1 MACPARI
8 PAHVYE
14 EQSRTLSCAAS
25 TNFSRVDSGG
35 SCVCALTA
43 AKLGTSQNIRL
54 VCWPW
59 ESSFLFWGAGAW
71 SGNETVPLSVGG
83 AGDGLLCDVG
93 LCWAYSRG
101 LDWSVTC
108 VWDQVMVGEK
118 RMTRTKTAFMI
129 SSNAFLRIRC
139 KGGLTP
145 SLPTHNAPS
154 THMGLRLLAEHDWL
168 LNRFL
173 YLPTQ
178 YARAYL

>member
-14 EQSRTLSCAAS
+14 EQSITLSCAAS

-71 SGNETVPLSVGG
+71 SGNETLPLSVGG
-83 AGDGLLCDVG
+83 AGAWSLCDVG
-93 LCWAYSRG
+93 LCWAYSRE

-108 VWDQVMVGEK
+108 VWDHVMAGEK
-118 RMTRTKTAFMI
+118 RMTRTKTGFMI
-129 SSNAFLRIRC
+129 GGRPFFELGARTHLPRVYHAQRSINAH
-139 KGGLTP
+139 G
-145 SLPTHNAPS
+145 A
-154 THMGLRLLAEHDWL
+154 
-168 LNRFL
+168 
-173 YLPTQ
+173 
-178 YARAYL
+178 

>member
-1 MACPARI
+1 M
-8 PAHVYE
+8 
-14 EQSRTLSCAAS
+14 AS

-59 ESSFLFWGAGAW
+59 ESSFLFCGAGAW
-71 SGNETVPLSVGG
+71 SGNEAVPLSLGG
-83 AGDGLLCDVG
+83 AVAGLLCDVG

-129 SSNAFLRIRC
+129 SSKAFLRIRC
-139 KGGLTP
+139 KGGLPRAYPRTTLHQRTWGLEYWP
-145 SLPTHNAPS
+145 NTIGCLIGSYTSANAPTS
-154 THMGLRLLAEHDWL
+154 ASMIG
-168 LNRFL
+168 
-173 YLPTQ
+173 
-178 YARAYL
+178 ARG